1 MTSNGSDTPEVCHCG
16 TSTTRLYTLEM
27 KRSIMFAISLLVFGQ
42 APAQQPVSCPPANGV
57 ALQILGSGGPIADD
71 GRASSSYIVWIDGKS
86 RVLIDAG
93 GGSFLRFGEV
103 HANFNDLEF
112 VGLSHFHADHSA
124 DFVALLKSGNF
135 AGRQRP
141 LTVAGPSG
149 SNRFPGLDDFLQT
162 NLNATDGAF
171 KYLAGYLDG
180 GSNLPKLDAIEIAE
194 DAQAGADLS
203 TTQDLISIF
212 AQHVP
217 HGIVPATAFRVEV
230 QNKSIVFSSDQ
241 NGSDP
246 EFARFAKDA
255 SILVMHMPIPEDS
268 GDAAKQLHAVPSRIA
283 EIAAAADADRLLLS
297 HFMARSLRSFDQNV
311 QLIREGYNG
320 ELLIA
325 DDLSCFTLD

>member
-1 MTSNGSDTPEVCHCG
+1 MPLPGPTDTSCILSNMKQPIPILISVCA
-16 TSTTRLYTLEM
+16 LFL
-27 KRSIMFAISLLVFGQ
+27 GQ
-42 APAQQPVSCPPANGV
+42 ACAQPAALCPPAEGL
-57 ALQILGSGGPIADD
+57 ALQVLGSGGPIADD
-71 GRASSSYIVWIDGKS
+71 ARASSSYIVWVDGKS

-93 GGSFLRFGEV
+93 GGSFLRFGEA
-103 HANFNDLEF
+103 HANFSDLEF

-149 SNRFPGLDDFLQT
+149 SNRFPGLDEFLQA

-180 GSNLPKLDAIEIAE
+180 SGNLPRLDAIEVSKDAE
-194 DAQAGADLS
+194 AGTDLLAG
-203 TTQDLISIF
+203 QDSISIF

-217 HGIVPATAFRVEV
+217 HGIVPALGIRVEV
-230 QNKSIVFSSDQ
+230 QDTSIVFSSDQ

-246 EFARFAKDA
+246 EFTNFAQDA
-255 SILVMHMPIPEDS
+255 SLLVMHMPIPEDS
-268 GDAAKQLHAVPSRIA
+268 GDAARQLHAVPSRIA
-283 EIAAAADADRLLLS
+283 EIAAAANADRLLLS
-297 HFMARSLRSFDQNV
+297 HFMARSLGSFDENV
-311 QLIREGYNG
+311 RIVREGYDG

-325 DDLSCFTLD
+325 ADLGCYALD

>member
-1 MTSNGSDTPEVCHCG
+1 MLISVC
-16 TSTTRLYTLEM
+16 TL
-27 KRSIMFAISLLVFGQ
+27 FTGQ
-42 APAQQPVSCPPANGV
+42 ACAEQAPFCPPTEGV
-57 ALQILGSGGPIADD
+57 ALQVLGSGGPIADD
-71 GRASSSYIVWIDGKS
+71 ARASSSYIVWVDGKS

-93 GGSFLRFGEV
+93 GGSFLRFGEA

-149 SNRFPGLDDFLQT
+149 SNRFPGLDDFLQA

-180 GSNLPKLDAIEIAE
+180 SSNLPRLDAIEIAE
-194 DAQAGADLS
+194 DADAGSDLLA
-203 TTQDLISIF
+203 TQDLISIF

-230 QNKSIVFSSDQ
+230 QDKSIVFSSDQ

-246 EFARFAKDA
+246 EFARFAKNA

-268 GDAAKQLHAVPSRIA
+268 GDAGKQLHAVPSRIA
-283 EIAAAADADRLLLS
+283 EIAAAANADRLLLS
-297 HFMARSLRSFDQNV
+297 HFMARSLRSLDENV
-311 QLIREGYNG
+311 QIVREGYDG

-325 DDLSCFTLD
+325 DDLRCIWLN

>member
-1 MTSNGSDTPEVCHCG
+1 MQNMKSSIPMLFSVCALF
-16 TSTTRLYTLEM
+16 T
-27 KRSIMFAISLLVFGQ
+27 GQ
-42 APAQQPVSCPPANGV
+42 ACAEQAPLCPPSEGV
-57 ALQILGSGGPIADD
+57 TLQVLGSGGPIADD
-71 GRASSSYIVWIDGKS
+71 ARASSSYIIWIDGKS

-93 GGSFLRFGEV
+93 GGSFLRFGEA

-149 SNRFPGLDDFLQT
+149 SNRFPGLDDFLQA

-171 KYLAGYLDG
+171 KYLTGYLDG
-180 GSNLPKLDAIEIAE
+180 SGNLPKLDAIEIAE
-194 DAQAGADLS
+194 DADAWSDLLA
-203 TTQDLISIF
+203 TQDLISIF

-230 QNKSIVFSSDQ
+230 QDKSIVFSSDQ

-246 EFARFAKDA
+246 EFARFAKNA

-283 EIAAAADADRLLLS
+283 EIAAAASADRLLLS
-297 HFMARSLRSFDQNV
+297 HFMARSLRSFDENV
-311 QLIREGYNG
+311 QIVRNAYGG
-320 ELLIA
+320 EVLIA
-325 DDLSCFTLD
+325 GDLRCIALK

>member
-1 MTSNGSDTPEVCHCG
+1 MPLPGLADTSCIMQSMKSPVPVLISVCALFTGPACA
-16 TSTTRLYTLEM
+16 E
-27 KRSIMFAISLLVFGQ
+27 Q
-42 APAQQPVSCPPANGV
+42 APLCPPTEGV
-57 ALQILGSGGPIADD
+57 ALQVLGSGGPIADD
-71 GRASSSYIVWIDGKS
+71 ARASSSYIVWVDGKS

-93 GGSFLRFGEV
+93 GGSFLRFGEAQ
-103 HANFNDLEF
+103 ANFNDLEF

-149 SNRFPGLDDFLQT
+149 SNRFPGLDDFLQA

-180 GSNLPKLDAIEIAE
+180 SGNLPKLDAIEIAE
-194 DAQAGADLS
+194 DANAKSDLLA
-203 TTQDLISIF
+203 TLDLISIF

-230 QNKSIVFSSDQ
+230 RDKSIVFSSDQ

-246 EFARFAKDA
+246 EFAKFAKDA

-283 EIAAAADADRLLLS
+283 EIAAAANADRLLLS
-297 HFMARSLRSFDQNV
+297 HFMARSLRSFDENV
-311 QLIREGYNG
+311 QIVREGYDG
-320 ELLIA
+320 QLLIA
-325 DDLSCFTLD
+325 DDLSCLALD

>member
-1 MTSNGSDTPEVCHCG
+1 MKTPIPMLIGVCALF
-16 TSTTRLYTLEM
+16 T
-27 KRSIMFAISLLVFGQ
+27 GQ
-42 APAQQPVSCPPANGV
+42 ACAEQAPICPPATGL
-57 ALQILGSGGPIADD
+57 ALQVLGSGGPIADD
-71 GRASSSYIVWIDGKS
+71 ARASSSYIVWVDGKS

-93 GGSFLRFGEV
+93 GGSFLRFGEA

-141 LTVAGPSG
+141 LTVSGPSG
-149 SNRFPGLDDFLQT
+149 SNRFPGLDDFLQA

-180 GSNLPKLDAIEIAE
+180 SSNLPRLDAIEVAE
-194 DAQAGADLS
+194 DADAGTDLLAA
-203 TTQDLISIF
+203 QDLISIF

-217 HGIVPATAFRVEV
+217 HGIVPALGFRVEV
-230 QNKSIVFSSDQ
+230 QDRSIVFSSDQ

-246 EFARFAKDA
+246 SFAVFARDA
-255 SILVMHMPIPEDS
+255 DLLVMHMPIPEDS

-283 EIAAAADADRLLLS
+283 EIATNANADQLLLS
-297 HFMARSLRSFDQNV
+297 HFMARSLRSFDENV
-311 QLIREGYNG
+311 RIVREGYEG

-325 DDLSCFTLD
+325 EDLSCFSLD